1 LTGGADDADLVTEFA
16 NLYGNIET
24 VQASPWFMYT
34 VRGTNQTGELTGVI
48 EALLWLLHHCSNQGE
63 AIMLIDSLYAANMN
77 EGVWNAENS
86 RNKDLVMLGRRIMEE
101 VRRTRD
107 VTFVHTKGHSADG
120 GNDRADLLVQWGKTA
135 GPYSRIMETGVVEG
149 PGFAAVVSVPPPGVK
164 RKPEEKPEKEPSDAD
179 EEDGGIFGSLMAK
192 ALEVDMEDEE
202 TGPSD
207 SGWRDAGWRETE
219 LDDSSLGSM
228 LAGLLSPY
236 PDEDDVEE
244 ERMEVERVADGEDLD
259 EMLTEQESTNKNS
272 RLDDDSNLELYQSP
286 AFERR
291 SAQTGLTPG
300 MRTMIV
306 SMGNSVIVTQG
317 GSRGP
322 VPNT

>member
-1 LTGGADDADLVTEFA
+1 
-16 NLYGNIET
+16 
-24 VQASPWFMYT
+24 
-34 VRGTNQTGELTGVI
+34 
-48 EALLWLLHHCSNQGE
+48 
-63 AIMLIDSLYAANMN
+63 
-77 EGVWNAENS
+77 
-86 RNKDLVMLGRRIMEE
+86 
-101 VRRTRD
+101 
-107 VTFVHTKGHSADG
+107 
-120 GNDRADLLVQWGKTA
+120 
-135 GPYSRIMETGVVEG
+135 
-149 PGFAAVVSVPPPGVK
+149 
-164 RKPEEKPEKEPSDAD
+164 
-179 EEDGGIFGSLMAK
+179 
-192 ALEVDMEDEE
+192 MEDEE

-219 LDDSSLGSM
+219 SDDSSLGSM

-236 PDEDDVEE
+236 SDEDDVEE

-259 EMLTEQESTNKNS
+259 EMLTEQESTDKNS
-272 RLDDDSNLELYQSP
+272 RRDDDSNLELYQSP

-306 SMGNSVIVTQG
+306 SVGNSVIVTQG